1 MVWVLQQL
9 LLKQVADML
18 IEIQTIQTTNK
29 SKFIWRILHHMDLVG
44 HTNNVYDVTESPV
57 VNTAM
62 AAQIGIN
69 TPSITEEHPRINYRR
84 TNAFLNN

>member
-1 MVWVLQQL
+1 M
-9 LLKQVADML
+9 
-18 IEIQTIQTTNK
+18 N
-29 SKFIWRILHHMDLVG
+29 LVG

-69 TPSITEEHPRINYRR
+69 TPSITEEHPSLTIDEPMHFQQLRFVRKLK
-84 TNAFLNN
+84 T

>member
-1 MVWVLQQL
+1 
-9 LLKQVADML
+9 
-18 IEIQTIQTTNK
+18 
-29 SKFIWRILHHMDLVG
+29 MDLVG

-84 TNAFLNN
+84 TNALSTTEVCEEVKPRRNS